1 VAIRAQVHGDV
12 FRPPSRLPLFA
23 ALIGTGASVL
33 RSLALS
39 RSFVFVVVCGCVSIT
54 FISLVLF
61 LLTRHSA
68 RYDRFR
74 RHFGTNELISE
85 KIH

>member
-1 VAIRAQVHGDV
+1 LVLGLNVDAAAVWCVAIRAQVHGDV

-39 RSFVFVVVCGCVSIT
+39 RSFVFRRLFAVVC
-54 FISLVLF
+54 
-61 LLTRHSA
+61 R
-68 RYDRFR
+68 
-74 RHFGTNELISE
+74 
-85 KIH
+85 